1 MYMKMTKQDR
11 DSYVLQNH
19 SIKTNAQLVTSTGW
33 SLTTIKSI
41 KRRLGVV
48 SSPQV
53 TKLRTYILEN
63 RGMTYQEIAD
73 TLGMKIDNV
82 RDTAKALGMVDV
94 TASDKSFNTL
104 HARFQGRF
112 KFSRGDYI
120 TNKERIPITCRGC
133 NFSFTARPNTM
144 VTDGLDCPGCS
155 PRWQDKP
162 AVLYV
167 MELQETGDEYE
178 IGRFKVGIALNADK
192 RRQTLLRSEG
202 YDHLMVMD
210 EYAMP
215 NMSTARAIETA
226 VHKILKN
233 FNVYGSASLFDG
245 STEIFEIDLSTIRQ
259 AISACS
265 T

>member
-1 MYMKMTKQDR
+1 MKMTKQDR

-19 SIKTNAQLVTSTGW
+19 SNETNTQLATSTGW

-41 KRRLGVV
+41 KRRLGIV

-53 TKLRTYILEN
+53 AKVRTYILE
-63 RGMTYQEIAD
+63 RPDMSYQEIAD

-94 TASDKSFNTL
+94 TTSDKAFNVL
-104 HARFQGRF
+104 RARFHGRF

-120 TNKERIPITCRGC
+120 TNKERIPITCRAC

-144 VTDGLDCPGCS
+144 VTDGLACPGCS

-167 MELQETGDEYE
+167 MELQETGMNTRLGDSKL
-178 IGRFKVGIALNADK
+178 G
-192 RRQTLLRSEG
+192 
-202 YDHLMVMD
+202 
-210 EYAMP
+210 
-215 NMSTARAIETA
+215 
-226 VHKILKN
+226 
-233 FNVYGSASLFDG
+233 
-245 STEIFEIDLSTIRQ
+245 
-259 AISACS
+259 
-265 T
+265 